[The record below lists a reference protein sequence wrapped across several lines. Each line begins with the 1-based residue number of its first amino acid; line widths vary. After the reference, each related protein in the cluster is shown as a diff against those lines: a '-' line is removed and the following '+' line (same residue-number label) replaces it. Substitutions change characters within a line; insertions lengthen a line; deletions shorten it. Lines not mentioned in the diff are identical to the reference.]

1 MLCAASVVATVATVA
16 TGQPHLGVCACCL
29 AYGGDKW
36 HCPPGESW
44 WHKAGQISQGDPH
57 IAFPGTCMLLGG
69 LCCACM
75 LQTEMRTFFR
85 RYFTHNRY
93 VSATATPLEALQLNQ
108 GLGGV
113 GSGAV
118 DLSSLYIDMRP
129 YMNRSPFTVRRDC
142 SASRV
147 HQVSNGGLL
156 LLASL
161 PQGQAMGLLLG
172 CCCRRYLYRV
182 DAPRSLRITLRAAM
196 LMFSVWAACW
206 QQAGVPCSPGV
217 VAL

>member
-1 MLCAASVVATVATVA
+1 MHDD
-16 TGQPHLGVCACCL
+16 TGLR
-29 AYGGDKW
+29 
-36 HCPPGESW
+36 
-44 WHKAGQISQGDPH
+44 
-57 IAFPGTCMLLGG
+57 
-69 LCCACM
+69 

-113 GSGAV
+113 SV

-147 HQVSNGGLL
+147 HQV
-156 LLASL
+156 
-161 PQGQAMGLLLG
+161 
-172 CCCRRYLYRV
+172 
-182 DAPRSLRITLRAAM
+182 
-196 LMFSVWAACW
+196 
-206 QQAGVPCSPGV
+206 
-217 VAL
+217 